1 MGGQFSYNVLTW
13 QIFSWGALGNVPV
26 DTRSEFHKQSEQAER
41 EQVNKS
47 PDIRNVKESES
58 RISEF

>member
-1 MGGQFSYNVLTW
+1 MGGT
-13 QIFSWGALGNVPV
+13 IFLQCLDIADFFLGGTLQRSCWHAL
-26 DTRSEFHKQSEQAER
+26 HKQSEQAGR